1 MADAQDAD
9 GHILRFSLYAVTRAM
24 QFTIFTAEHSANQF
38 DQARWSPAICTS
50 SLPTPLSTRG
60 I

>member
-1 MADAQDAD
+1 MADAQEAA
-9 GHILRFSLYAVTRAM
+9 GHIFRFSLYAVTRAM
-24 QFTIFTAEHSANQF
+24 QFTIFTAELLVNQS

-50 SLPTPLSTRG
+50 SLPTPVSTGG